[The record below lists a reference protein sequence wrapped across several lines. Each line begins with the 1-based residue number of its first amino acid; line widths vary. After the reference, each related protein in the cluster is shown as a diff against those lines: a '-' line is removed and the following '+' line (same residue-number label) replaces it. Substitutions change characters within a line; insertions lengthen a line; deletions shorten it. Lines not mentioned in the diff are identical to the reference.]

1 MKKREKHANLPPSS
15 LPAVINGFKCT
26 LCIACHNNIHS
37 IFVSIDIFDP
47 NNSMV
52 DGEDN
57 NHSSK
62 ILAQIHSFPKL
73 TGKWTGFNST
83 DTTMG

>member
-15 LPAVINGFKCT
+15 LPAAINGFKCMYIT
-26 LCIACHNNIHS
+26 YHNNIHS

-47 NNSMV
+47 SNSMM

-73 TGKWTGFNST
+73 TGKWTGFNSI
-83 DTTMG
+83 DNSMG